1 MSELRDLN
9 FFLRQAFFHVKL
21 HKISF
26 CLQILG
32 PFWQSYECLF
42 PEKSK
47 KPFKNL
53 LFGAI

>member
-1 MSELRDLN
+1 MSELWDLN
-9 FFLRQAFFHVKL
+9 FFLRQAFFLVKL

-32 PFWQSYECLF
+32 PFWQSYESLF

-53 LFGAI
+53 FGAI